1 MYKTGCEYDSLLRGP
16 MTLTLIAERWQW
28 IRHYLFLYDLGLSRL
43 GFEHSIF
50 RLPDE
55 RSNPL
60 RHPRSLISVIIT
72 INYANICY

>member
-1 MYKTGCEYDSLLRGP
+1 MTVFSEDPWHSHLLPSVGSGSV
-16 MTLTLIAERWQW
+16 TIC
-28 IRHYLFLYDLGLSRL
+28 FYDLGLSRL